1 MQNGAISPGTPNALS
16 VQRIERE
23 VNSTDDRA
31 LAEEAVCTLDLDGK
45 TERKDLE
52 LKQKMEQREQLEQM
66 WNCGKAEDKACL
78 ENSR

>member
-1 MQNGAISPGTPNALS
+1 MLYQFKG
-16 VQRIERE
+16 ERE